1 MREAIYGFVDAA
13 EYLGP
18 KCMTQM
24 HNSPLLKPNILDLM
38 VSKPRTRGPGE
49 A

>member
-1 MREAIYGFVDAA
+1 MKKALCGFAGH
-13 EYLGP
+13 EKYLGL
-18 KCMTQM
+18 KCMTQARDL
-24 HNSPLLKPNILDLM
+24 PLPKSNILDLM